1 MPNTIESLLAKLV
14 EQLYND
20 ENGISA
26 DAHYTLLTLLDKLT
40 NELHLDPFEVYRL
53 IGRVVATDDRF
64 YLP

>member
-40 NELHLDPFEVYRL
+40 NELHLDRL
-53 IGRVVATDDRF
+53 KSTD
-64 YLP
+64 